1 MVRQLRRPQLVRRL
15 QQQLQLQQQV
25 PFCDG
30 SIEGSVTEAFCSA
43 FLRGP
48 VDQDR
53 VVTTGES
60 CVGVEDGTRWMD
72 GWMDGWMWKF

>member
-1 MVRQLRRPQLVRRL
+1 MVQL
-15 QQQLQLQQQV
+15 
-25 PFCDG
+25 
-30 SIEGSVTEAFCSA
+30 TEAFCSA

-72 GWMDGWMWKF
+72 GWMDVEILSSGAQNGVSTYPATPSLHDAGRLTLLN